1 MEENKKTL
9 QSGEADNWI
18 KRNLK
23 KVESGEKD
31 EVIET
36 LTGWLIPFKDQIKSL
51 AEIGCGSGHKLSQL
65 SKNLDAEG
73 FGVDPSNLAI
83 AYAKRNFPQL
93 KVSTGFGDSIPFDS
107 QFDLVHLGFFL
118 YLTDR
123 DLFLKTVSEADRIT
137 ARGGFLSIL
146 DFETP
151 SPYSNNYSHNSN
163 MVTHKLNS
171 SNVFVASG
179 LYTVV
184 NKISLSHEGLF
195 FNPKIDE
202 RITLTLLYKETEIF
216 LS

>member
-1 MEENKKTL
+1 M
-9 QSGEADNWI
+9 
-18 KRNLK
+18 K

-65 SKNLDAEG
+65 SKNLDADG
-73 FGVDPSNLAI
+73 FGLDPSKLAVD
-83 AYAKRNFPQL
+83 YARRSFPEL
-93 KVSTGFGDSIPFDS
+93 KVSTGFGDSIPFEN
-107 QFDLVHLGFFL
+107 QFNLVHLGFFL

-123 DLFLKTVSEADRIT
+123 EVFLKTVSEADRIT
-137 ARGGFLSIL
+137 AKAGFLSIL

-151 SPYSNNYSHNSN
+151 YPYSNNYSHNPN

-179 LYTVV
+179 LYSIV

-216 LS
+216 LA